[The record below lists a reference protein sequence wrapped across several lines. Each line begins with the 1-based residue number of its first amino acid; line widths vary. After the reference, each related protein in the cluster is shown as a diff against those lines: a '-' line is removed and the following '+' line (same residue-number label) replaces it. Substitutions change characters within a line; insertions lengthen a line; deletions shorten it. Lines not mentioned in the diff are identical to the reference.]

1 MRLARRFQSDL
12 KTILITISMLVTTGI
27 LFVYSASAVYA
38 LEHYGNP
45 YYCLKRHLI
54 GILVGTIALVCG
66 SVVPIQVIKK
76 ASPYTFMISILLT
89 ALTMVPGFGHRIHGS
104 SRWLNVKGFSFQPSE
119 LMKIM
124 LIIYLAYFFERHA
137 HKGTRIYV
145 QLLVIVGIVSGILLK
160 QPDFGMTVTVVSTA
174 LILLLCSQIPFKHI
188 AIGIAA
194 TIPTGLLLIALQPY
208 RMQRILV
215 FLNPW
220 NDPHGSGF
228 QIIQSLIAIGS
239 GGLWGLGIGYSK
251 QKFFYLP
258 MQHTDFIFA
267 IIAEE
272 TGLLGSCLLVIIY
285 FLFLR
290 SGIRLAL
297 NMKSHFAFYTTLGIT
312 ALISLQSIINI
323 AVATGLAPT
332 KGLGLPF
339 ISYGNTALVCNLFM
353 IGIIINLTYSNN
365 KKLLPH
371 M

>member
-1 MRLARRFQSDL
+1 
-12 KTILITISMLVTTGI
+12 MLVTTGI